1 MLVLS
6 RKSGECINIGGNIE
20 VKVLDICG
28 GRVRLGFSAPHDVNI
43 QRQEISR
50 STPDAARLRGCHPIG
65 MSLKPQF
72 AYL

>member
-6 RKSGECINIGGNIE
+6 RKSGESINIGGNIE

-43 QRQEISR
+43 QRQEISH
-50 STPDAARLRGCHPIG
+50 ACAGRLRSWTRCDAVVELCG
-65 MSLKPQF
+65 Q
-72 AYL
+72 A